1 MKVRSYL
8 LLLALIIL
16 VPVVVFSGLAVAR
29 LHDAFH
35 RSSEENQI
43 EIARSI
49 ALAID
54 QELTSAKSALRVLA
68 ASSFL
73 EAEDF
78 SAFYQHAKVANIGET
93 GWVILY
99 DAKGDQVIN
108 TRVPHGTPIST
119 TRDRREI
126 LSVLDKTEIKASNL
140 FFGQAARQHVL
151 TLDMPVILSSGK
163 KYVLSQVFLPEHFHL
178 AFAARQI
185 SADWL
190 VGVFD
195 RNGTIIGRSHRA
207 EKYIGKP
214 VIASMKA
221 AITAKREG
229 TLHHHTSDGIE
240 VFDVFTQSK
249 VSGWTVAVGA
259 PVAIIEKATNH
270 ALFLWIGGLIIASVV
285 GVGFAAHFSR
295 RLVRAITDSAES
307 AAILGKGLRPTTSAM
322 TRIIEVDRLNSA
334 LNDTAALLD
343 EERASR
349 TAAEAEREHLLKS
362 EKQARLTADEMNK
375 AKDHFLAMLSH
386 ELRNPINAITAGI
399 SVFELNLGREA
410 VAKAVKVIQRQGTHL
425 QRILDDLLDVS
436 RALTGRLSLKTQ
448 RLDLS
453 RLVANSVASLQA
465 AGRFSEHEL
474 SVATERAWADVDPV
488 RVEQI
493 VTNLLDN
500 AIKYTPSG
508 GRIQVS
514 LQATQEHAI
523 LMVRDNGIGISPD
536 LLPKIFDVFVQA
548 DNSLDRAR
556 GGLGIGLSLV
566 KALVSMHGG
575 TIEAESRGLGSG
587 SAFTLHFPLQEAPL
601 DKVLEPGETNGFK
614 PGSVLL
620 IEDNDDARELFA
632 MMLESSGY
640 NVLQADN
647 GATGV
652 RIAAEEVPEIAFI
665 DIGLPGMNGFQVAAQ
680 IRSNPTTKSISL
692 VALSGYGTENDIQQS
707 ANAGF
712 DRHLVKPVKLADLVA
727 TIVAL
732 RGQNVVIKR

>member
-8 LLLALIIL
+8 LSLAVIIL
-16 VPVVVFSGLAVAR
+16 IPVVVFSGLAVAR
-29 LHDAFH
+29 LHEAFH
-35 RSSEENQI
+35 HSSEENQM

-68 ASSFL
+68 ASTFL
-73 EAEDF
+73 EREDF
-78 SAFYQHAKVANIGET
+78 APFYEQAKVANIGET

-99 DAKGDQVIN
+99 DANGNQIIN
-108 TRVPHGTPIST
+108 TRVPYGTPIST
-119 TRDRREI
+119 TRDRREV

-140 FFGQAARQHVL
+140 FFGQAAKQHVL
-151 TLDMPVILSSGK
+151 TLDMPVILPSGK

-185 SADWL
+185 STDWL

-207 EKYIGKP
+207 DKYTGKP
-214 VIASMKA
+214 VVASMKA
-221 AITAKREG
+221 AISAKHEG
-229 TLHHHTSDGIE
+229 TLRHHTSDGIE

-249 VSGWTVAVGA
+249 LSGWTVAVGA
-259 PVAIIEKATNH
+259 PVAIIEKATNS
-270 ALFLWIGGLIIASVV
+270 AFFLWIGGLIIASIA

-307 AAILGKGLRPTTSAM
+307 AALLGKGLRPTTSA
-322 TRIIEVDRLNSA
+322 TTSIIEVDRLNSA
-334 LNDTAALLD
+334 LNDTATLLD

-349 TAAEAEREHLLKS
+349 TAAEAAREHLLKS

-399 SVFELNLGREA
+399 SVFELNLGRDA
-410 VAKAVKVIQRQGTHL
+410 VTKAVKVMQRQGTHL

-465 AGRFSEHEL
+465 AGRFSDHEL
-474 SVATERAWADVDPV
+474 SVATEHVWADVDPV
-488 RVEQI
+488 RAEQI

-500 AIKYTPSG
+500 AVKYTPEG
-508 GRIQVS
+508 ARIQVT
-514 LQATQEHAI
+514 LQAAGKHAVLI
-523 LMVRDNGIGISPD
+523 VRDNGIGISPD
-536 LLPKIFDVFVQA
+536 LLPKVFDVFVQA
-548 DNSLDRAR
+548 DNSLDRSR

-566 KALVSMHGG
+566 KALVTMHGG
-575 TIEAESRGLGSG
+575 TIEAQSSGLGNG
-587 SAFTLHFPLQEAPL
+587 STFTLRLPLQDAPL
-601 DKVLEPGETNGFK
+601 DEMSEPSETKAFK

-620 IEDNDDARELFA
+620 VEDNDDARELFA

-640 NVLQADN
+640 KVLQADN

-652 RIAAEEVPEIAFI
+652 RIAAEKMPEIAFI
-665 DIGLPGMNGFQVAAQ
+665 DIGLPGMSGYQVAEQ
-680 IRSNPTTKSISL
+680 IRTNPVTKSISL

-712 DRHLVKPVKLADLVA
+712 DRHLVKPVKLSDLVA

-732 RGQNVVIKR
+732 RDQGAATKR